1 MVTDF
6 SARVLSKKMDLKC
19 STKQAT
25 MNLLVEVT
33 PPRNWIILQK
43 QYQILIIFWKGDLN
57 YHVLEICSLYC
68 LSLYIKSSKCAFALG
83 LKLEPLSCS

>member
-43 QYQILIIFWKGDLN
+43 QYVMLLMGDLN
-57 YHVLEICSLYC
+57 DHVVRTCSLYW
-68 LSLYIKSSKCAFALG
+68 LG
-83 LKLEPLSCS
+83 LGLQPLS